1 MAGFAN
7 FAAVRTAFDA
17 GQVERAYYIK
27 PSVAALQQSL
37 WMSTWSL
44 AGLPAA
50 GANPGATGTPTTYSN
65 DASSLNFR
73 DRAGQSKYIARV
85 VFFPQGSNGSFGAGG
100 SYVFYDRLVG
110 VGSISAA
117 AGSPAV
123 NTPALPRYSTG
134 YGVRAWIE
142 TTTQTGTA
150 TATASY
156 TNSDGTSGRTSG
168 SFVIGAHS
176 DNGICIP
183 IPLAAGDIGVRSVQ
197 SLTITGT
204 GVGNWNLILYR
215 PIFYTGVYYNRGNNP
230 GCEIDFIRG
239 RMSLP
244 QIFDGA
250 SLAFAQQ
257 ANNQT
262 TVLFAHRGF
271 VEIIY
276 V

>member
-1 MAGFAN
+1 MGFAT
-7 FAAVRTAFDA
+7 FAAIRTALDA
-17 GQVERAYYIK
+17 GQTERAYYIK
-27 PSVAALQQSL
+27 PSVAALQTTL

-73 DRAGQSKYIARV
+73 DRVGQTKYVTRLS
-85 VFFPQGSNGSFGAGG
+85 FFPQGSNVSFGAGG
-100 SYVFYDRLVG
+100 AYVFYDRLVG

-123 NTPALPRYSTG
+123 NTPVLPRYATG

-150 TATASY
+150 TFTATY
-156 TNSDGTSGRTSG
+156 TNSDGTGSRTSG
-168 SFVIGAHS
+168 SVVIGAHS

-215 PIFYTGVYYNRGNNP
+215 PIFYSGVYYNRRDNP
-230 GCEIDFIRG
+230 GCEVNFVRDRL
-239 RMSLP
+239 SLP
-244 QIFDGA
+244 EIFDGA
-250 SLAFAQQ
+250 SLSFAQQ

-262 TVLFAHRGF
+262 TALIAHRGF